1 MNDAIQN
8 DEQALDMILHLV
20 RATEPNDDLA
30 IGATATIWRLHER
43 GYKDLALAVLG
54 TYNPEVN

>member
-1 MNDAIQN
+1 MRDRIEN
-8 DEQALDMILHLV
+8 DEQARDMILYLV
-20 RATEPNDDLA
+20 RATEPNDELA
-30 IGATATIWRLHER
+30 IGAAATIWRLHER